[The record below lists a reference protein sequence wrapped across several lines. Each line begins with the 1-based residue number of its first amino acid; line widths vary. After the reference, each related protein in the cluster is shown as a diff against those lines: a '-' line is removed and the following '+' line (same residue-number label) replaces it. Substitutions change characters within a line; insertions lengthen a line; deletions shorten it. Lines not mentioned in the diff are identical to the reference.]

1 MERRASTEFVTIPE
15 AQRRTGLGV
24 RQLRR
29 GVADSTLAVY
39 DVGGWPRLR
48 WREVLAWIESTRRPA
63 EHRAADAP
71 HAHVKDT

>member
-1 MERRASTEFVTIPE
+1 MDRMASTEFVTMPE
-15 AQRRTGLGV
+15 AQRRTGLGL

-29 GVADSTLAVY
+29 AVTDSTLAVY

-63 EHRAADAP
+63 EHRAAGASHTP
-71 HAHVKDT
+71 VTGT